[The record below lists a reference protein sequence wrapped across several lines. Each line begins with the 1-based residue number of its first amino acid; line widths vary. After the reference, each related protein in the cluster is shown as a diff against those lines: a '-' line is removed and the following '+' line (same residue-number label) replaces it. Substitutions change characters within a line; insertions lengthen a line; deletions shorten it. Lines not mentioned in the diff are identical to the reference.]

1 MDFQID
7 YLLFLA
13 LTGRKSGDQGW
24 WKFDATGIRSTLR
37 EGGHSAHDDFQ
48 THRLIEGT
56 RLDFP
61 AVASELRRVE
71 ENLQERLTPD
81 WFRALLAC
89 TSKDD
94 ASAVLAAAH
103 ANGVQ
108 AREEAIKRKVAAST
122 DESLSRSERVHATAW
137 EEQMAREAE
146 LALHGVELVAALVS
160 NSDTGPTPSPD
171 KIGGAGNRSGGIGQ
185 DILSA
190 AKKVGAPWAT
200 AQVRAEL
207 ERMAQATEGC
217 MFDVAPNG
225 ILYKNADGEDQ
236 VLTWAQ
242 LSGRMVGVRKTLRK
256 T

>member
-1 MDFQID
+1 
-7 YLLFLA
+7 
-13 LTGRKSGDQGW
+13 
-24 WKFDATGIRSTLR
+24 
-37 EGGHSAHDDFQ
+37 
-48 THRLIEGT
+48 
-56 RLDFP
+56 
-61 AVASELRRVE
+61 
-71 ENLQERLTPD
+71 
-81 WFRALLAC
+81 
-89 TSKDD
+89 
-94 ASAVLAAAH
+94 
-103 ANGVQ
+103 
-108 AREEAIKRKVAAST
+108 
-122 DESLSRSERVHATAW
+122 
-137 EEQMAREAE
+137 MAREAE